1 MIKRVGL
8 FLIGLLLSFSFSGI
22 VTGINPS
29 QTQSVRQITWGDLIP
44 QAQAESDDPFAELT
58 EDQLYELLMVAR
70 YRDLRQRGK
79 LEPGGESEQSEAEL
93 VASLTAQGIDV
104 DWLLSQRERVAAAR
118 RKQADI
124 GATVSGQHISIPGY
138 ALPLTRDDE
147 TPEEKG
153 LSSV

>member
-1 MIKRVGL
+1 M
-8 FLIGLLLSFSFSGI
+8 
-22 VTGINPS
+22 
-29 QTQSVRQITWGDLIP
+29 
-44 QAQAESDDPFAELT
+44 
-58 EDQLYELLMVAR
+58 
-70 YRDLRQRGK
+70 
-79 LEPGGESEQSEAEL
+79 
-93 VASLTAQGIDV
+93 ASLTAQGIDV